1 MASDYLTSSDA
12 QLSSYINFSDLAI
25 PTHSCDAQRKKIRLI
40 LSVLASLSTT
50 MTISTSLVGYL
61 ALSSGYEQHVVDAFQ
76 TVGINLAPEPVP
88 CLYTFA

>member
-1 MASDYLTSSDA
+1 M
-12 QLSSYINFSDLAI
+12 
-25 PTHSCDAQRKKIRLI
+25 
-40 LSVLASLSTT
+40 LASLSTT

-61 ALSSGYEQHVVDAFQ
+61 ALSSGYEQHVADAFQ